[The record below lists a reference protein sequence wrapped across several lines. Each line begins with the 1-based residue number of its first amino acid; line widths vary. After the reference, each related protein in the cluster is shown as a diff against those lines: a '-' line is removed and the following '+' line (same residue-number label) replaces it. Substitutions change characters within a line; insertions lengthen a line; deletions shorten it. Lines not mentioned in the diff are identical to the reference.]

1 MALIQAQT
9 KLSDIIISNPDIIPV
24 INRFGITLGTGDY
37 TIETICIKH
46 NLDTEFF
53 LCIINTF
60 INEEYFPE
68 KTLKTFHASTIVS
81 YLEKTNNYYLNFQ
94 LPNIDRHFA
103 SLIMRSGE
111 NNNLELM
118 KRFFDELKCDI
129 ISRITHDTQQWF
141 PKISALGNG
150 AKTLAITID
159 DSSSILDKLNDL
171 KNMFILHL
179 TGNYDLNLCYGVI
192 NAIILLEKDI
202 RQNDRIRNR
211 ILLPL
216 FQSLQPL
223 DQ

>member
-1 MALIQAQT
+1 
-9 KLSDIIISNPDIIPV
+9 
-24 INRFGITLGTGDY
+24 
-37 TIETICIKH
+37 
-46 NLDTEFF
+46 
-53 LCIINTF
+53 
-60 INEEYFPE
+60 
-68 KTLKTFHASTIVS
+68 
-81 YLEKTNNYYLNFQ
+81 
-94 LPNIDRHFA
+94 
-103 SLIMRSGE
+103 MRSGE

-118 KRFFDELKCDI
+118 KRFFDELKGDI
-129 ISRITHDTQQWF
+129 VSRITHDSQQWF

-216 FQSLQPL
+216 FQSLQHL

>member
-24 INRFGITLGTGDY
+24 INRFGITLGTGDS
-37 TIETICIKH
+37 TIDSICANH
-46 NLDTEFF
+46 NLDTDFF

-68 KTLKTFHASTIVS
+68 KILKSFCASTIVS
-81 YLEKTNNYYLNFQ
+81 YLEKTYNYYLHFQ
-94 LPNIDRHFA
+94 LPNIERHFA
-103 SLIMRSGE
+103 SLIMRSGD
-111 NNNLELM
+111 NNNLGLM
-118 KRFFDELKCDI
+118 KRFFDELKGDI
-129 ISRITHDTQQWF
+129 INRINHDSQQWF
-141 PKISALGNG
+141 PEISALGNG
-150 AKTLAITID
+150 AKKSDIVID
-159 DSSSILDKLNDL
+159 DSTSILDKLNDL
-171 KNMFILHL
+171 KNMFIRHL

-216 FQSLQPL
+216 FQSLQHL
-223 DQ
+223 DR